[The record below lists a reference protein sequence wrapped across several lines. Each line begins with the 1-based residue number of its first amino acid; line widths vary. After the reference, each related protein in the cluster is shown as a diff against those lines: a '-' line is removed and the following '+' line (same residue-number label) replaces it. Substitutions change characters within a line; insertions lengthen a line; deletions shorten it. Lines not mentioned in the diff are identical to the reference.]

1 MASITGIITPNTVQ
15 ENSSGSPITV
25 PNIQKDDF
33 LVIIASAG
41 GTSTRPGISLNGL
54 AVETLADTTST
65 PSYTEY
71 RQSCYYVWW
80 GWPWWRYYW
89 PYYYWN
95 GYCHWYWAWY
105 YGYCGYYYY
114 CYTYTTVHMAMTRVV
129 WVRADEAGTLNVSAS
144 LPNGSI
150 SRFTVYHFRA
160 QTQASPGKVI
170 DKVSWVLRTP
180 QAQGSQSTWRQR
192 ADTND
197 LILVV
202 AAGNRGGT
210 ISATPSGASVTN
222 LLNYTFQHGSYV
234 RTLVRLDWVTSNAEI
249 TYTYTN
255 ADVSQFIAAYSVD
268 LRERYVEFPTTG
280 SVYWVVVPVKVLSN
294 FQRVYPKPLEQLLA
308 TASTVDPVSFGLEA
322 NFTRG
327 NVQLTEDQAGQVSV
341 ASYEELH
348 IYRFPS
354 TIQISPTVGDILLN
368 DNELEAF
375 LTAMKRGWIA

>member
-41 GTSTRPGISLNGL
+41 GTSIRPGLALSGISF
-54 AVETLADTTST
+54 ETLADTTST
-65 PSYTEY
+65 PSYEEY
-71 RQSCYYVWW
+71 TTTCVHRWW

-95 GYCHWYWAWY
+95 GYCHWYYGWY
-105 YGYCGYYYY
+105 YGYCGYYY
-114 CYTYTTVHMAMTRVV
+114 CSVHITYHMAMTRVM
-129 WVRADEAGTLNVSAS
+129 WIRADEAGTLTATATMSR
-144 LPNGSI
+144 GSI
-150 SRFTVYHFRA
+150 SNFRVYHFRA
-160 QTQASPGKVI
+160 QTQASAGKAI

-180 QAQGSQSTWRQR
+180 QAQGSQSSWRQR
-192 ADTND
+192 SGAND
-197 LILVV
+197 FILTV

-222 LLNYTFQHGSYV
+222 LLNYTFTHGDYV
-234 RTLVRLDWVTSNAEI
+234 RILVRLDWVTSDADI
-249 TYTYTN
+249 TYAFTN
-255 ADVSQFIAAYSVD
+255 ADVSQFIAGYSVD

-280 SVYWVVVPVKVLSN
+280 SVYWVVVPVKVMSN
-294 FQRVYPKPLEQLLA
+294 FQRVYPKPLEALLS
-308 TASTVDPVSFGLEA
+308 TASVLDPVSFGLEA

-327 NVQLTEDQAGQVSV
+327 NVRLAEDQAGQVSV
-341 ASYEELH
+341 ESYEELH
-348 IYRFPS
+348 VYRFPN
-354 TIQISPTVGDILLN
+354 TIQISPSVGDILLN

-375 LTAMKRGWIA
+375 LTAMKKGWIA